1 MKKTYDSTYILA
13 DIHGNLTKIAQWN
26 RANTNSI
33 LIQVGDDG
41 LSDWDLENTSRRVR
55 DKGNYLMVLK
65 GNHCRT
71 ELFDGRVYNDSLEL
85 IKDYTVREIN
95 GEKFLFIGGA
105 ISLDRAYR
113 KQIKLE
119 KPKIENWYRED
130 EAVYYNP
137 IIETFTDID
146 VLVTHTAPRRF
157 IPYLDPIFLKRFT
170 EHDPELIEDLKKEEG
185 VISRIYD
192 TVKANNNLKTFL
204 FGHWHRYIF
213 TEDRGTIVK
222 CLDIDQ
228 IIEHNPK
235 IYEQIVKF

>member
-1 MKKTYDSTYILA
+1 MKKTYDSCLILS
-13 DIHGNLTKIAQWN
+13 DIHGNLTKISQWN
-26 RANTNSI
+26 KNNSNSI
-33 LIQVGDDG
+33 LIQLGDDG
-41 LSDWDLENTSRRVR
+41 LNDWDLENTSRRVR

-71 ELFDGRVYNDSLEL
+71 ELFDGRIYNDSLEL
-85 IKDYTVREIN
+85 VKDYTIREIN
-95 GEKFLFIGGA
+95 GEKFLFVGGA

-130 EAVYYNP
+130 EAVYYDP
-137 IIETFTDID
+137 IIETFTDIS

-170 EHDPELIEDLKKEEG
+170 EHDPELIKDLKKEEE

-192 TVKANNNLKTFL
+192 TVKANNNLKFYA
-204 FGHWHRYIF
+204 FAHFHRYIF

-235 IYEQIVKF
+235 VYEQIVKF